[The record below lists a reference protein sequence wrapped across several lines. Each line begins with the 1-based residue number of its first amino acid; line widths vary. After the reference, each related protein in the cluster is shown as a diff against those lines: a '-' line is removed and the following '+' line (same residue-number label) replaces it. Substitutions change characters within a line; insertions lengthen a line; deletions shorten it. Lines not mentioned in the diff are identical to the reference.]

1 MIDRAEVTLASFGA
15 DRDWLLRFC
24 PPETRSALTALFEIE
39 HGVMDSLRPGLEH
52 SVAHA
57 RLEWWSDEL
66 TRLAQGTPRH
76 PATRLLAASALDRGT
91 SPPDL
96 HALVEHVRV
105 DLACVAFISR
115 AELDQHLD
123 AWGQSLF
130 RTAARLSIDADPDPK
145 SQAHARLA
153 AERLSVQAGRLVR
166 ESELLRRFSRH
177 ALSGRIYVPL
187 GDPPV
192 TPSHWTARP
201 LGPIESEALA
211 ARRRE
216 ISQSLKQMAAAT
228 SPVERPALRVPMLW
242 MAFAVTPSG
251 LDSALLSP
259 LRRTIATW
267 RGAVALS
274 RGRVPS
280 ELI

>member
-1 MIDRAEVTLASFGA
+1 VIDRAAVTLASFGA
-15 DRDWLLRFC
+15 DRDWLLCFC

-39 HGVMDSLRPGLEH
+39 HEVMDSLRPGLEH

-76 PATRLLAASALDRGT
+76 PATEILAASALDRGT

-96 HALVEHVRV
+96 HPLVEHVRV
-105 DLACVAFISR
+105 DLACVAFIAR
-115 AELDQHLD
+115 AELDEHLD

-130 RTAARLSIDADPDPK
+130 RTAARLSIDADSDPER
-145 SQAHARLA
+145 QAHARLA
-153 AERLSVQAGRLVR
+153 AERLSAHAGRLVR
-166 ESELLRRFSRH
+166 ESELLRRFAFH

-187 GDPPV
+187 GDPPA
-192 TPSHWTARP
+192 TPSRWTTRP

-216 ISQSLKQMAAAT
+216 IGQALKQLASET
-228 SPVERPALRVPMLW
+228 SLAERPALRVPMLW

-251 LDSALLSP
+251 RDSDLLSP

-267 RGAVALS
+267 RSAVALS
-274 RGRVPS
+274 RGRVPY
-280 ELI
+280 ELH